1 MLTAAII
8 GCGRVVQAGHVLGFA
23 AVRDLV
29 QVVALADPVPE
40 NLDIVGEALSVPVQ
54 ARFRDYR
61 ELLDTTAS
69 DFVDLALPHFL
80 HEEVTV
86 ACADAG
92 RHILSEKPLT
102 ISVASGARIAAAV
115 RDAGVVFGIQHN
127 YVHFPHYA
135 AMHQAVASG
144 LIGQPFLGR
153 YETVSSGRHWPGV
166 PGYDPDWRIK
176 SARSGGGAL
185 IDNGYHNMYMCEIF
199 MGKPVRTVMARV
211 AEVENGEVD
220 DLALTILGHEGGG
233 ASSVQVS
240 WSARGSSPDV
250 IEVHGKEG
258 TLRVGDDKTVHLH
271 SGQGDEW
278 TVHYVPEGRVSF
290 TLTYENVFREFASAV
305 MEGRE
310 PAYGL
315 TSALHNLAIIMAAY
329 ESERVGEAV
338 SVAALE
344 RQMDGIS

>member
-1 MLTAAII
+1 
-8 GCGRVVQAGHVLGFA
+8 
-23 AVRDLV
+23 
-29 QVVALADPVPE
+29 
-40 NLDIVGEALSVPVQ
+40 
-54 ARFRDYR
+54 
-61 ELLDTTAS
+61 
-69 DFVDLALPHFL
+69 
-80 HEEVTV
+80 
-86 ACADAG
+86 
-92 RHILSEKPLT
+92 
-102 ISVASGARIAAAV
+102 
-115 RDAGVVFGIQHN
+115 
-127 YVHFPHYA
+127 
-135 AMHQAVASG
+135 
-144 LIGQPFLGR
+144 
-153 YETVSSGRHWPGV
+153 
-166 PGYDPDWRIK
+166 
-176 SARSGGGAL
+176 
-185 IDNGYHNMYMCEIF
+185 MYMCEIF

-315 TSALHNLAIIMAAY
+315 TFALHNLAIIMAAY

-338 SVAALE
+338 SVAAAGTTDGWNQLRSQLYLNLE
-344 RQMDGIS
+344 GVIRPSDPLIETTSVVRQLLPNPGIVSQVRVSPGSVSISKSSSGLLPSEKAMYL